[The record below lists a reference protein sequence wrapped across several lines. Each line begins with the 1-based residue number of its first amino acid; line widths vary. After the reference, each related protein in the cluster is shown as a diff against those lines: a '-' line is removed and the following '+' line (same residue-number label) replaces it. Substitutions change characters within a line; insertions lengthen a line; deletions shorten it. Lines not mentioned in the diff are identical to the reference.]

1 MDRKK
6 LIYAGI
12 GIFVLLVIYNSTK
25 KTTLVEVTN
34 TPEEKN
40 FDSLSLP
47 SNLKP
52 PYRMADGEA
61 LPKLQIKK
69 SLNGISFKPRF
80 DQ

>member
-52 PYRMADGEA
+52 PYRMADGET